1 VLLLLLPRRRPR
13 ARATQVTHHQLE
25 QMRADEAA
33 QRSAELRERDMVAR
47 REVSADAYAQL
58 VDAENANRQ
67 EDTGVWGSVAGT

>member
-1 VLLLLLPRRRPR
+1 
-13 ARATQVTHHQLE
+13 
-25 QMRADEAA
+25 MRADEAA